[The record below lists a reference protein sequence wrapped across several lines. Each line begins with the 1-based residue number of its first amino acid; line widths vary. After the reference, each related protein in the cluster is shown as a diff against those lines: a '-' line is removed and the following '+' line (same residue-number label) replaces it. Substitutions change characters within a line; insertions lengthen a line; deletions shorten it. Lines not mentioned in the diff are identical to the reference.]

1 MGFSEQLKKA
11 RLNMNY
17 TQQEVA
23 DLMGITKSTYCGYE
37 TGKRQPDV
45 AKIKQLAT
53 ILNTSGDIL
62 LETGF
67 EDITS
72 ELIPQKFNNFVL
84 TKKDEIELL
93 ADYRTLNDSTKVYVR
108 GVAKGFSISEKIA
121 NAKGETLTF
130 PKPANFTKEFTDT
143 FNEFNPEYQQAILE
157 FVQQLLAEQEE
168 SPPHNSEK

>member
-1 MGFSEQLKKA
+1 
-11 RLNMNY
+11 MNY

-72 ELIPQKFNNFVL
+72 ELDID
-84 TKKDEIELL
+84 DEARQL
-93 ADYRTLNDSTKVYVR
+93 AQQYSLLNDSDRELIK
-108 GVAKGFSISEKIA
+108 KMIDS
-121 NAKGETLTF
+121 
-130 PKPANFTKEFTDT
+130 
-143 FNEFNPEYQQAILE
+143 
-157 FVQQLLAEQEE
+157 LAEK
-168 SPPHNSEK
+168 SK

>member
-72 ELIPQKFNNFVL
+72 ELDID
-84 TKKDEIELL
+84 DEARQL
-93 ADYRTLNDSTKVYVR
+93 AQQYSLLNDSDRELIK
-108 GVAKGFSISEKIA
+108 KMIDS
-121 NAKGETLTF
+121 
-130 PKPANFTKEFTDT
+130 
-143 FNEFNPEYQQAILE
+143 
-157 FVQQLLAEQEE
+157 LAEK
-168 SPPHNSEK
+168 SK

>member
-53 ILNTSGDIL
+53 IINTSGDIL

-72 ELIPQKFNNFVL
+72 ELDIN
-84 TKKDEIELL
+84 DEVRQL
-93 ADYRTLNDSTKVYVR
+93 AQQYSLLNDSDRELIKKMIDSLV
-108 GVAKGFSISEKIA
+108 EKS
-121 NAKGETLTF
+121 K
-130 PKPANFTKEFTDT
+130 
-143 FNEFNPEYQQAILE
+143 
-157 FVQQLLAEQEE
+157 
-168 SPPHNSEK
+168 

>member
-17 TQQEVA
+17 TQQQVA

-45 AKIKQLAT
+45 AKIKLLAN

-67 EDITS
+67 KQMTTPENKIVS
-72 ELIPQKFNNFVL
+72 ELHQKILSQLEKMNAEQMKAVFAFINSLDELENSL
-84 TKKDEIELL
+84 TKKYGKNCRE
-93 ADYRTLNDSTKVYVR
+93 N
-108 GVAKGFSISEKIA
+108 A
-121 NAKGETLTF
+121 NAKKDNPYDNAPTTPEELERLY
-130 PKPANFTKEFTDT
+130 PPVNIDT
-143 FNEFNPEYQQAILE
+143 ENTG
-157 FVQQLLAEQEE
+157 
-168 SPPHNSEK
+168 